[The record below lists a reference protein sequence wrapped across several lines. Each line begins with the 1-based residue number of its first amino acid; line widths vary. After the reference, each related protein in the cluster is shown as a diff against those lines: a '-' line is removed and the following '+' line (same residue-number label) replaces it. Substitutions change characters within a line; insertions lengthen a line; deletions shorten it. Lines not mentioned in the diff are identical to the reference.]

1 MAQIVLELEPE
12 VKRGLDMMSRK
23 ANKSPENF
31 VVNIIKDIIINDRK
45 QAGVRA
51 VYKAQAAFSGAAE
64 ELGVKDDGDVQDL
77 VNEVRYKFR

>member
-23 ANKSPENF
+23 ANKSPEIF
-31 VVNIIKDIIINDRK
+31 VVNIIKDIIINDSK
-45 QAGVRA
+45 QAGVRDI
-51 VYKAQAAFSGAAE
+51 YKAQAEFQGAAV

-77 VNEVRYKFR
+77 VNEVRYKVR

>member
-31 VVNIIKDIIINDRK
+31 VVNIIKDIIINDSK
-45 QAGVRA
+45 QAGVRDI
-51 VYKAQAAFSGAAE
+51 YKAQAEFQGAAV

-77 VNEVRYKFR
+77 VNEVRYKVR

>member
-1 MAQIVLELEPE
+1 MAQIVLELEPD

-31 VVNIIKDIIINDRK
+31 VVNIIKDIIINDSK
-45 QAGVRA
+45 QAGVRDI
-51 VYKAQAAFSGAAE
+51 YKAQPEFQGAAV

-77 VNEVRYKFR
+77 VNEVRYKVR

>member
-12 VKRGLDMMSRK
+12 VKRGLDIMSRK
-23 ANKSPENF
+23 ANKSPEMF

-51 VYKAQAAFSGAAE
+51 VYKAQAEFQGAAE
-64 ELGVKDDGDVQDL
+64 ELGEDDGDVQAL
-77 VNEVRYKFR
+77 VNEVRYKS